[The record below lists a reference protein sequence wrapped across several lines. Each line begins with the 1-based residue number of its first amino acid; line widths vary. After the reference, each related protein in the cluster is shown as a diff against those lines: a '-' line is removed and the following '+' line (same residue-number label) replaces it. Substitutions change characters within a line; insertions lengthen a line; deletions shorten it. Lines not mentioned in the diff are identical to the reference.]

1 MLPVIV
7 LVIVLAYV
15 FLRIAWLV
23 QSGASVFGCMLPVS
37 YAGD

>member
-1 MLPVIV
+1 MPPVIV

-23 QSGASVFGCMLPVS
+23 QCGASVFGSLLPVS
-37 YAGD
+37 NADD